1 MGAGALMADAPFS
14 QSIALRREGWI
25 FLGTSVV
32 LTGALGAA
40 MASKEHRFVGA
51 LSGIATGLL
60 VPLGLS
66 LLVFAPFAKGP
77 QTP

>member
-1 MGAGALMADAPFS
+1 MDATLPTP

-40 MASKEHRFVGA
+40 MASKEHRVVGA
-51 LSGIATGLL
+51 LTGIATGLII
-60 VPLGLS
+60 PLGLS
-66 LLVFAPFAKGP
+66 LLVLAPSARKAA
-77 QTP
+77 